1 MLMPLAAPLTLRS
14 RMATTSTDGKGE
26 AYQVGDSTNIR
37 WHEGAVSRDARE
49 AQLGQKARRHS
60 GGVPPSGGGD

>member
-1 MLMPLAAPLTLRS
+1 MRVQRS
-14 RMATTSTDGKGE
+14 RMSGSAAGPSATDGKGE
-26 AYQVGDSTNIR
+26 AYAVGSSTNIR